1 MKPLY
6 KSDNLCIDDTQ
17 CPDFLRWLLRFDD
30 WIKILDIGCGD
41 KWYYSFFKKAQ
52 FTSIDSWHKSNPD
65 FLMDL
70 NKENLFFGDN
80 SFDYVFMLDVIE
92 HIEKERGK
100 ALIQQAKEIA
110 KKGIILLTPIIWD
123 NNEKN
128 TFDENNFY
136 YLNKHNLHISLWNKE
151 DFVNWKEVSLK
162 CFGNK
167 YFLGIFKCQ

>member
-1 MKPLY
+1 
-6 KSDNLCIDDTQ
+6 
-17 CPDFLRWLLRFDD
+17 
-30 WIKILDIGCGD
+30 
-41 KWYYSFFKKAQ
+41 
-52 FTSIDSWHKSNPD
+52 
-65 FLMDL
+65 MDL